1 MKNDRT
7 ITLSDLV
14 SLARFVSELVREGV
28 TFTVLSEDVSE
39 GLRQES
45 IVWHVKLTGGC

>member
-14 SLARFVSELVREGV
+14 SLAQFVSQLVREGV
-28 TFTVLSEDVSE
+28 TFVVWSEDVSE
-39 GLRQES
+39 ELLQTS
-45 IVWHVKLTGGC
+45 IVWHVKLTGGF